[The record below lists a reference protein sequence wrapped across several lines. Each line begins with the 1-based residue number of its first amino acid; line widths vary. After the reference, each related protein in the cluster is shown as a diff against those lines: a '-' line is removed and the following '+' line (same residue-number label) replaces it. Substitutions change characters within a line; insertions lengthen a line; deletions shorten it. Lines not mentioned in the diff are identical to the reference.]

1 MDKAGIP
8 TLRGAT
14 AADAAGV
21 AALFR
26 RSFPDEDLTGLVRA
40 LSGRADVL
48 GLVAEAG
55 GEILGA
61 VMFTRCAVAGQGDGV
76 FLLGPFAV
84 DPAHQRRGIGR
95 ALIDA
100 GISRLAAAGATH
112 VVVVGDPALYGRFG
126 FAPETGILA
135 PHPLPPA
142 WQTAWQGLA
151 LPGAGPAPR
160 GRLEVPA
167 PWREPALWTS

>member
-1 MDKAGIP
+1 MNDPGAP
-8 TLRGAT
+8 TLRAAT

-21 AALFR
+21 AELYPRA
-26 RSFPDEDLTGLVRA
+26 FPDEELAGLVRA

-48 GLVAEAG
+48 GLVAAAG
-55 GEILGA
+55 GAILGHLL
-61 VMFTRCAVAGQGDGV
+61 FTRCAVAGQGKGI

-112 VVVVGDPALYGRFG
+112 VVVLGDPALYGRFG

-167 PWREPALWTS
+167 PWRDPALWAS